1 MSGSNDRRWSLARAT
16 EFFSG
21 DGKPD
26 MYERPGARPIMMC
39 ILVKQNNSR
48 LTETK
53 CVCAH

>member
-26 MYERPGARPIMMC
+26 MYVACGCFFFFLFFAISLFKEGRW
-39 ILVKQNNSR
+39 K
-48 LTETK
+48 
-53 CVCAH
+53 

>member
-26 MYERPGARPIMMC
+26 MYT
-39 ILVKQNNSR
+39 LVSF
-48 LTETK
+48 
-53 CVCAH
+53 VCQL

>member
-26 MYERPGARPIMMC
+26 MYDHELVLS
-39 ILVKQNNSR
+39 ILVERSATAALSK
-48 LTETK
+48 TT
-53 CVCAH
+53 VFV